1 MLGLSI
7 VKVLITQCKM
17 QYKVQY
23 KFSNVIQASIYG
35 CRPDERNL
43 RSGIFKTELC
53 IPCYYRERADHFKKI
68 IRSLAQKLAKL
79 WRFACCISWSCE
91 KSL

>member
-1 MLGLSI
+1 MSDIINFFKIIVGSLFFANRDADLTKGTLGREFSKLSYAYHVI
-7 VKVLITQCKM
+7 TEIVLI
-17 QYKVQY
+17 
-23 KFSNVIQASIYG
+23 I
-35 CRPDERNL
+35 
-43 RSGIFKTELC
+43 
-53 IPCYYRERADHFKKI
+53 KKK

>member
-1 MLGLSI
+1 MIKEKKLLEP
-7 VKVLITQCKM
+7 
-17 QYKVQY
+17 
-23 KFSNVIQASIYG
+23 NVYGSVALVDIHCINISYG
-35 CRPDERNL
+35 CRPDESNL

-68 IRSLAQKLAKL
+68 IRSLAQKLVKL